1 VTRCDFWPLWQ
12 LAAKLLVAR
21 KMRQYELQKNGP
33 RRPTPKSWAF
43 CDCLRRN
50 READPPTAGPVES
63 MGSEDV
69 ETGEAT
75 EEKDEAAERER
86 RVRTLT

>member
-1 VTRCDFWPLWQ
+1 
-12 LAAKLLVAR
+12 
-21 KMRQYELQKNGP
+21 
-33 RRPTPKSWAF
+33 
-43 CDCLRRN
+43 
-50 READPPTAGPVES
+50 